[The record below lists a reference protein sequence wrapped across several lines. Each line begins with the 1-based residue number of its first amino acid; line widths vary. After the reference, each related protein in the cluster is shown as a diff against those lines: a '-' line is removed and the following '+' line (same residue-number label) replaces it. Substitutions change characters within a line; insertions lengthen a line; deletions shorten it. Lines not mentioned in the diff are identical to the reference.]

1 MPRKDEFCSQ
11 CGAIIVLRPSGDNL
25 LSFNPDNTIHHC
37 KVIEKR
43 PIGQAIAGQTIES
56 FTLKKR
62 RATLTLSGNMVLEI
76 SARLD
81 DDLVAMDM
89 MLVTS
94 DGVLSET
101 K

>member
-1 MPRKDEFCSQ
+1 MIKKAELCRQ
-11 CGAIIVLRPSGDNL
+11 CGLAITLRPSGEDL
-25 LSFNPDNTIHHC
+25 LSFNSDGTLHHC
-37 KVIEKR
+37 GVIDKR
-43 PIGQAIAGQTIES
+43 PIGQAIVGQTIEA

-89 MLVTS
+89 MLVTP
-94 DGVLSET
+94 DGVLSDT